1 MCSTELVLQLRRL
14 CGYAARMDADTIRG
28 SGGDNNREAEAV
40 SGWVTT
46 KQAARSLGIS
56 PRTVRWHIE
65 QGNIVAKP
73 QGEGVQRTWLVSID
87 SLQAFR
93 QSRQDATYL
102 PHDNRANY
110 EGAEIAPD
118 IPGNPIR
125 ELANRL
131 AEEAARAAEYRVR
144 LELTEQAQSTL
155 EAVLAEERLRREEVE
170 LERDELRLRLEG
182 SLAPRDAAETVSEGT
197 DRGDVSPDPQQ
208 PSQRSWWR
216 RFFGFDN

>member
-1 MCSTELVLQLRRL
+1 
-14 CGYAARMDADTIRG
+14 MDEEGTRGQSGQHIAD
-28 SGGDNNREAEAV
+28 SNRDVSAS

-65 QGNIVAKP
+65 QGNVEAKP

-93 QSRQDATYL
+93 HARQVSTNLPGSIRTTSEDA
-102 PHDNRANY
+102 AI
-110 EGAEIAPD
+110 GADIAGSPV
-118 IPGNPIR
+118 R
-125 ELANRL
+125 ELADRL

-155 EAVLAEERLRREEVE
+155 EEQLATERQRREQAER
-170 LERDELRLRLEG
+170 ERDELRLKLERPPE
-182 SLAPRDAAETVSEGT
+182 PRDVPETVPEGT
-197 DRGDVSPDPQQ
+197 ARGEVPPEPQEATQ
-208 PSQRSWWR
+208 RRSWLY
-216 RFFGFDN
+216 RFFFGP